1 MYLLVHTSE
10 AKLKDWQ
17 RTKIEMIQKAYK
29 ESDVKESP
37 GDPQICSR
45 GSSPD
50 SSVDTKNNGLDL
62 DSNQNE
68 SIMNQGFEYYSSA
81 EGNMVGCELPLKQNG
96 DMSENTHPGVLW
108 DVFRR
113 QDVPKVTEYLKMH
126 WKDFGKPDDMVN
138 EFLSLVFTKN
148 K

>member
-10 AKLKDWQ
+10 VKLKDWQ
-17 RTKIEMIQKAYK
+17 RTKIEQMQKPHK
-29 ESDVKESP
+29 ESEGKESH
-37 GDPQICSR
+37 GDPHICSR

-50 SSVDTKNNGLDL
+50 SALCTKIIGLDL
-62 DSNQNE
+62 ESDQKDST
-68 SIMNQGFEYYSSA
+68 MDQGYGVYSSA
-81 EGNMVGCELPLKQNG
+81 EGNMGNCEIPLRQNG
-96 DMSENTHPGVLW
+96 VTSEITHPGVLW

-126 WKDFGKPDDMVN
+126 WKEFGKSDDIV
-138 EFLSLVFTKN
+138 SLTKQL